1 MDRVD
6 EAPTK
11 TSGDS
16 LRSLV
21 EAVEVEFLYG
31 DRDSYE
37 SAVQALLANLKLDSY
52 SFSIRKATY
61 GPVIPVKESMSP
73 EAIYMAI
80 CERKGEEL
88 VGASLEITCGHCGQ
102 IDKNRLTRSGGQYNS
117 SHIDFLIDNFPPEL

>member
-37 SAVQALLANLKLDSY
+37 SAVQKLLANLKLDSY
-52 SFSIRKATY
+52 KFSIRKATY

-73 EAIYMAI
+73 EATYMTILEHRGKDLA
-80 CERKGEEL
+80 
-88 VGASLEITCGHCGQ
+88 GASLEITCGHCGQ
-102 IDKNRLTRSGGQYNS
+102 VDKNRFISSGGQFSS
-117 SHIDFLIDNFPPEL
+117 SHIDFLIDNFPQEL